1 MNIDNILE
9 VKNLYKSY
17 DGKKNILKNLS
28 FNVKKG
34 SVVGILG
41 ANGAGKT
48 TLIKTILGLLHPS
61 SGDVMTIDSDSRDL
75 SETAK
80 AKVGYVSQEVKGLEW
95 MKVKDYLAFIGSFYP
110 SWDQEKLLKLA
121 EEWKLDINKRVR
133 KLSGGQK
140 QKAAILASMGHSPEL
155 YVFDEPVAS
164 LDPTSRRDFI
174 KQMIEHNLDQN
185 STVLFSTH
193 IVSDIERMAADI
205 IFLKDGRILYYGSI
219 SDLQE
224 RVKKLRIFTEEDL
237 NDSFFEE
244 KRFRNV
250 MKKAGSYAVLSTEHS
265 EELERRLEEQGYE
278 FTVEELNLED
288 IFIELNK

>member
-1 MNIDNILE
+1 MKNENILE

-28 FNVKKG
+28 FEVKKG
-34 SVVGILG
+34 AVVGVLG

-61 SGDVMTIDSDSRDL
+61 SGDITTIDSDSRDL

-80 AKVGYVSQEVKGLEW
+80 AKIGYVSQEVKGLEW
-95 MKVKDYLAFIGSFYP
+95 MKVSDYLGFIGSFYP
-110 SWDQEKLLKLA
+110 RWDKEKLYRLA
-121 EEWKLDINKRVR
+121 GEWKLDLNQRVR
-133 KLSGGQK
+133 KLSTGQK

-205 IFLKDGRILYYGSI
+205 IFLKEGRILYYGSI

-224 RVKKLRIFTEEDL
+224 RVKKMKIFTEENL
-237 NDSFFEE
+237 KDSLFENHRM
-244 KRFRNV
+244 KNV
-250 MKKAGSYAVLSTEHS
+250 VKKAGSYSVLSTEHS
-265 EELERRLEEQGYE
+265 EELERNLEEQGYE